1 MVNPDMEYFAMTVA
15 ALIILAAV
23 SCYAAYLR
31 YRVIKRHRRIED
43 YIARNAAKRREYDD
57 ARIS

>member
-1 MVNPDMEYFAMTVA
+1 MTVA

-31 YRVIKRHRRIED
+31 YRVIKRRRRIED